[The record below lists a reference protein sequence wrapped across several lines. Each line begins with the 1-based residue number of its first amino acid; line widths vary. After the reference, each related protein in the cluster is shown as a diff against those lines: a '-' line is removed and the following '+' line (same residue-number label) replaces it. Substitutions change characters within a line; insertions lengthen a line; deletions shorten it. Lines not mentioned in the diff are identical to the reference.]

1 LFDVSEELLLIMM
14 IMETITAPVSVLII
28 NRYPAARR
36 PTSAHPSI
44 APLVEILKQK
54 NMREH

>member
-1 LFDVSEELLLIMM
+1 MM